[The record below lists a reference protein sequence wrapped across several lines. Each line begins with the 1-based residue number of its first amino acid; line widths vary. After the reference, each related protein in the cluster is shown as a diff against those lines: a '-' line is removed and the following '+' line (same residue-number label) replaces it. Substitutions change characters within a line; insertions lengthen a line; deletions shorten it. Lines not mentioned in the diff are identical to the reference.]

1 MIGDLVRIFCV
12 SLFVALLAYL
22 VQPWLFRS
30 GIIPLSDLQF
40 VDGDIERWLGER
52 YTIGVSIV
60 VVTSLLTTLLW
71 YLITSRSK
79 GTQPGDVAGM
89 RPLWGF
95 LLLLPV
101 LSIVAALYFFNGSND
116 ALLWLTALYVINASI
131 GYWLATILGSPGLFK
146 FVPPL
151 AYLVRRN
158 LLRLK

>member
-1 MIGDLVRIFCV
+1 MIGDLVKIFCV
-12 SLFVALLAYL
+12 TLFVGLLAYL

-30 GIIPLSDLQF
+30 GIIALSDLQF
-40 VDGDIERWLGER
+40 VDGDIERWLGEK

-71 YLITSRSK
+71 YFIAARSK
-79 GTQPGDVAGM
+79 NTQTNDVAGM

-101 LSIVAALYFFNGSND
+101 LSIIAAIYFFNGSND
-116 ALLWLTALYVINASI
+116 ALLWITALYVVDATI

-151 AYLVRRN
+151 AYLIRRN